1 MKFIFVSAEEGTA
14 LCNILSN
21 RYNRW
26 KSTLGGDILVNG
38 VYVSPGKIIEI
49 VIQVIT
55 FTIRIRIT
63 NTIYNIMTVPQ

>member
-1 MKFIFVSAEEGTA
+1 MNELMKFIFVSAEEGTA

-49 VIQVIT
+49 VIQFEIT
-55 FTIRIRIT
+55 FTIII
-63 NTIYNIMTVPQ
+63 